1 MGTIERSN
9 PDLLDISSLIEE
21 GISSTPSPVI
31 LGIFSVV
38 EMVGHCIPVVYE
50 LMDSDVTF
58 IVPIISLI
66 ESLSTFGVYMEINI
80 NKSEDIQSRRLFLD
94 VVVSGFILILQ
105 ASILIP
111 GVGLALRM
119 HLFKMLLQLTREAW
133 LTQILTIMEL
143 FYCITTILLVIYI
156 RPVALITASFILFG

>member
-1 MGTIERSN
+1 
-9 PDLLDISSLIEE
+9 
-21 GISSTPSPVI
+21 
-31 LGIFSVV
+31 
-38 EMVGHCIPVVYE
+38 
-50 LMDSDVTF
+50 MDSSVTF

-66 ESLSTFGVYMEINI
+66 ESLSTFGVYTEINI
-80 NKSEDIQSRRLFLD
+80 NESEDIQSRRLFLD

-111 GVGLALRM
+111 GVGLVLRM
-119 HLFKMLLQLTREAW
+119 HLFKMLLRLTREAW